1 MNPTGYVRLP
11 SAPPAAQGAFPSPGP
26 AMVAL
31 PSPGPARE
39 ALCVACHSPLHEPL
53 VVCGCG
59 CRLPFHPTCHSF
71 LMSRRETC
79 PYCGKFWSVQSSNA
93 SVISMPFTEALVER
107 PLSNTEC
114 MPSCSTR
121 WMLYSLA
128 ILVVGATALF
138 VFFYY
143 IK

>member
-11 SAPPAAQGAFPSPGP
+11 SAPPAALPSPGP
-26 AMVAL
+26 AMAAL
-31 PSPGPARE
+31 PSPGPVME
-39 ALCVACHSPLHEPL
+39 ALCAACHSPLHEPL

-59 CRLPFHPTCHSF
+59 CRLPLHPACHAF
-71 LMSRRETC
+71 LLSRRETC
-79 PYCGKFWSVQSSNA
+79 PYCGKLWTPSSNA
-93 SVISMPFTEALVER
+93 SVISMPFTEAFVER

-114 MPSCSTR
+114 TPSCPTR

-128 ILVVGATALF
+128 ILVVGVTALF
-138 VFFYY
+138 LFFYY